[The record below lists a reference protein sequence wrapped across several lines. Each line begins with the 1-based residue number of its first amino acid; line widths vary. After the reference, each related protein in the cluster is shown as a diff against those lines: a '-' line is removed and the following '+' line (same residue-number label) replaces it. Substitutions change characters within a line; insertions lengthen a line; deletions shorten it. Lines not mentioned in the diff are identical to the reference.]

1 MTLRQILTHP
11 WVNENNCVKYY
22 LNPTWTNKAVRSYG
36 LDTNFCYVCTVTW
49 PWRYDHRSRSWHTL
63 GLWTTVWSIVQIQ
76 VTSEKLWPGHGFW
89 LFAVWPWPW
98 RYDLGSRSWHIFRD
112 NSGWLQQWENL
123 SYLDNSMREFNRI
136 HRKYSL
142 RVLNSMRFLWKVWEN
157 LSISQPKII
166 PASLVMENNCVK
178 YSNPTRQFEVMAR
191 TEFWLCVHC
200 DLDLG
205 DMTLV
210 QGHDT
215 TLVQG
220 HNTPLVHGQVCEIL
234 SRSNEGVRSYG
245 PDNMWTDRQ
254 GDSYIPLQTL
264 FARGIINSFK
274 QEARGPYIAYLRN
287 GTISKTAFRF
297 FMYGSQRSKSRS
309 YVQKF

>member
-1 MTLRQILTHP
+1 
-11 WVNENNCVKYY
+11 
-22 LNPTWTNKAVRSYG
+22 
-36 LDTNFCYVCTVTW
+36 
-49 PWRYDHRSRSWHTL
+49 
-63 GLWTTVWSIVQIQ
+63 
-76 VTSEKLWPGHGFW
+76 
-89 LFAVWPWPW
+89 
-98 RYDLGSRSWHIFRD
+98 
-112 NSGWLQQWENL
+112 
-123 SYLDNSMREFNRI
+123 
-136 HRKYSL
+136 
-142 RVLNSMRFLWKVWEN
+142 
-157 LSISQPKII
+157 
-166 PASLVMENNCVK
+166 
-178 YSNPTRQFEVMAR
+178 MAR

-297 FMYGSQRSKSRS
+297 FMYGSQRSQSRS